1 MLLKLVVIARVSSD
15 QNLATRKEQM
25 LYAHSGRY
33 RSPFP
38 KRPQFNRGGN
48 RAKVD
53 TIDHKHYQ
61 QAAEAPEVSTPVIL
75 THQSFAEFGL
85 DERLLKNITAHGYKQ
100 PTMIQDQII
109 PLFMQGK
116 DVVGLANTGSGKTA
130 AFLLPIIEKIL
141 KNPNE
146 GAMIVVPTRELATQ
160 IGDELRQFIGQLP
173 IGHMLAVGGLS
184 IEPQIRA
191 LRREPH
197 FIIGTPGRLKDL
209 FNRHAIN
216 AALYGNVVLDE
227 VDRMLDIGFL
237 KDVQFI
243 IDQLPRQRQGGFF
256 SATMTS
262 VAERL
267 LQSFANDP
275 VRVKVVTER
284 RSVQIDQSIIKI
296 EAGQNKI
303 TVLST
308 LLKNPEYGKVIVFGR
323 TKHGIN
329 KLERILAAQG
339 HRVSAIHGNKT
350 QNARQTALNLFKQ
363 GHVKAL
369 LATDVAARGIDVPG
383 VTHVIN
389 YDEPNTLEDYTHRIG
404 RTGRA
409 GNMGKAVTF
418 VVG

>member
-1 MLLKLVVIARVSSD
+1 MIARESSD
-15 QNLATRKEQM
+15 QNLTTRKEQM

-53 TIDHKHYQ
+53 NIDHKHYQ
-61 QAAEAPEVSTPVIL
+61 QAAEAPEAAVPVIL

-85 DERLLKNITAHGYKQ
+85 DARLLKNITTHGYTQ

-160 IGDELRQFIGQLP
+160 IADELKQFIGQLP

-209 FNRHAIN
+209 FNRRAIN
-216 AALYGNVVLDE
+216 AALYGNVILDE

-243 IDQLPRQRQGGFF
+243 IDQLPRERQGGFF

-262 VAERL
+262 AAERL

-275 VRVKVVTER
+275 VRVKVLSER

-303 TVLST
+303 TVLSS
-308 LLKNPEYGKVIVFGR
+308 LLKSPEYGKVIVFGR

-329 KLERILAAQG
+329 KLERILAAEG

-363 GHVKAL
+363 GHVKTL

-409 GNMGKAVTF
+409 GNTGKAVTF